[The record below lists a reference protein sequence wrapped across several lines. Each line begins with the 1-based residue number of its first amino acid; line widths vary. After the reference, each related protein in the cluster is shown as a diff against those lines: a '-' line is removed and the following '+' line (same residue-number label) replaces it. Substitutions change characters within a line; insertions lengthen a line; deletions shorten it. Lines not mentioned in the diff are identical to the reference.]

1 MKHSKQENKHDS
13 KGWNCPLTPLD
24 IAIKKSSPFMSK
36 VPKENILTKKI
47 NTEPP
52 KHEFWQSRIS
62 TTLISL
68 ISLSVVLGSVSTY
81 LYFKLVP
88 IIEESSN
95 FDSLLSK
102 HEKEI
107 IKKRQEN
114 KSHRKT
120 ISHSKNKIDK
130 KDEHSFPPKNIIH
143 ADGQNKTNILFDSEK
158 LRPVPL
164 LLQKGKHTENIY
176 FDRHRE
182 NLLLINQMQR

>member
-1 MKHSKQENKHDS
+1 MKRNQQENKYDS
-13 KGWNCPLTPLD
+13 KGWDCPLTPLD
-24 IAIKKSSPFMSK
+24 IAVKQNVPFSSKNPQK
-36 VPKENILTKKI
+36 DILTSGI
-47 NTEPP
+47 NTKPP

-62 TTLISL
+62 TALISL

-107 IKKRQEN
+107 VKKRQEN
-114 KSHRKT
+114 KSCN
-120 ISHSKNKIDK
+120 KNKIDK

-143 ADGQNKTNILFDSEK
+143 ADIQNKTNILFDSKK
-158 LRPVPL
+158 LRPIPL
-164 LLQKGKHTENIY
+164 LLQKGQHAENIY
-176 FDRHRE
+176 FYRHCE